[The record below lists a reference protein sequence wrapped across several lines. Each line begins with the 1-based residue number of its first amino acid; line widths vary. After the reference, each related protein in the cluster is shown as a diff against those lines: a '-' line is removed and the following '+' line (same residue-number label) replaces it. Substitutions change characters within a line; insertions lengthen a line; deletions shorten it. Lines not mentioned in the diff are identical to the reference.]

1 MKKLHEKLFP
11 MTVKFHDWNHT
22 NTMKV
27 VLLSTHHYIVVF
39 FFFSRKLMTDN
50 LVSIWKHLTSVVVNI
65 KTQLLRV

>member
-27 VLLSTHHYIVVF
+27 VVVKYPSLYSC